1 MAGGDRKNVD
11 SVLIAHLSI
20 GATRASAA
28 KAANVSES
36 TVFRRLQNET
46 FRRELAS
53 VKEELIRSTV
63 ARLSASATQAASTL
77 QRLLNADSESV
88 QLGAARAILE
98 LSVKWREAEELDQ
111 RIAALEA
118 AAARMDPEAQ
128 RWRA

>member
-11 SVLIAHLSI
+11 SVLIAHLSV
-20 GATRASAA
+20 GVTRAGAA

-36 TVFRRLQNET
+36 TVFRRLQNEA

-53 VKEELIRSTV
+53 AKEELIRSTV
-63 ARLSASATQAASTL
+63 ARLSASATQAATTL
-77 QRLLNADSESV
+77 QRLLNADSETV

-111 RIAALEA
+111 RIAALEVVA
-118 AAARMDPEAQ
+118 AQSGNEVP